1 LQPQEDL
8 SLEASESLAVDLDEE
23 DCDSP
28 VIDSPMPGT
37 SASSSRP
44 SSSELGESAKKKPRR
59 CSITSIDS
67 LDSNNFKD
75 ALLTYAEAR
84 AELRKEKTK
93 EPEKNSLPVHV
104 QAYGQSLLQRLSLI
118 KGKNFYAVCKQLD
131 DIVLHEIMY
140 GECAEAIDEHLN

>member
-118 KGKNFYAVCKQLD
+118 KGKNFCAVCKQLD
-131 DIVLHEIMY
+131 DILLHEIMY

>member
-1 LQPQEDL
+1 LQTQEDV
-8 SLEASESLAVDLDEE
+8 SLEASESLAVDFDDE
-23 DCDSP
+23 DIDSP
-28 VIDSPMPGT
+28 VNDSPMPGT

-67 LDSNNFKD
+67 LDTNNFKD

-84 AELRKEKTK
+84 AELRKDKSK
-93 EPEKNSLPVHV
+93 EPEKNNLPVHV

-118 KGKNFYAVCKQLD
+118 KGKKFYEVCKQLD

-140 GECAEAIDEHLN
+140 GDCAEAVDENFN